1 VSLIV
6 VASAKGG
13 VGKTTGALAVAAAL
27 ALEPGPGEATVLIDL
42 DPRGDATLRM
52 GAPRE
57 AEMLGPLVVGK
68 RRPFDHVGDFNVI
81 TAGHPTGEGF
91 LLVPSSDD
99 IETIEAHFSATAA
112 GAELLQYRLRALGRE
127 CRLVVDTAPGIGTL
141 LERAAIA
148 SADALIIPVIPEP
161 LSERHVFEIVAIMRG
176 MGGSARVYVIA
187 AFAGAGGDDVGALNA
202 ALHREDLAVSAW
214 YPHEAAVAAAV
225 WSIGTVLRLAPQSQC
240 ATAYRD
246 LAAHIHLGAQA
257 K

>member
-1 VSLIV
+1 LIV

-13 VGKTTGALAVAAAL
+13 VGKTTAALALAAAL
-27 ALEPGPGEATVLIDL
+27 AQATGASETTVLIDL
-42 DPRGDATLRM
+42 DPGGDATLRM

-57 AEMLGPLVVGK
+57 AELLGPLVVGK
-68 RRPFDHVGDFNVI
+68 RGPFDHVGDFNVF
-81 TAGHPTGEGF
+81 TAAHPTLEGF

-148 SADALIIPVIPEP
+148 SADVLIIPVIPEP
-161 LSERHVFEIVAIMRG
+161 HSERHVLEIVAIMRG
-176 MGGSARVYVIA
+176 MGGAARVYVVA
-187 AFAGAGGDDVGALNA
+187 AFAAADDDVGMLNA

-214 YPHEAAVAAAV
+214 FPHEPAVAQAV
-225 WSIGTVLRLAPQSQC
+225 WSIGTPLRLAPDSRC

-246 LAAHIHLGAQA
+246 LAAHIHRGMQA

>member
-1 VSLIV
+1 MSLIV

-13 VGKTTGALAVAAAL
+13 VGKTTAALAVAAAL
-27 ALEPGPGEATVLIDL
+27 ALDPGRVEATVLIDL
-42 DPRGDATLRM
+42 DPGGDATLRM
-52 GAPRE
+52 GVPRE
-57 AEMLGPLVVGK
+57 AELLGPLVVGK
-68 RRPFDHVGDFNVI
+68 RRPFDHVGDFNVF
-81 TAGHPTGEGF
+81 TAAHPTDEGF

-112 GAELLQYRLRALGRE
+112 GAELLQYRLHALGRE

-148 SADALIIPVIPEP
+148 SADALIIPV
-161 LSERHVFEIVAIMRG
+161 FEIVGIMRA

-187 AFAGAGGDDVGALNA
+187 AFAGGDGDVDALNA
-202 ALHREDLAVSAW
+202 APHAEDLAVSAW
-214 YPHEAAVAAAV
+214 FPHEAAVAEAV
-225 WSIGTVLRLAPQSQC
+225 WSIGSVLRLAPQSLC

-246 LAAHIHLGAQA
+246 LAAHIHRGMQA